1 MKIEHYSFGQ
11 IIINGNKYTSDVI
24 IYPQRVDSSWWRKE
38 GHKLQIVDLNEVI
51 KAKPE
56 ILVVGTG
63 YSGLMNVPKETISY
77 LESQG
82 IKVYVYRT
90 SEAVE
95 LYNNLQ
101 KTGKNIVAAF
111 HLTC

>member
-1 MKIEHYSFGQ
+1 MKIEYYSFGN
-11 IIINGNKYTSDVI
+11 IIINGERYTSDVI
-24 IYPQRVDSSWWRKE
+24 IYPNKIDSSWWRKE

-63 YSGLMNVPKETISY
+63 YSGVMAVPKETISY

-82 IKVYVYRT
+82 IKVYVDRT
-90 SEAVE
+90 SKAVE
-95 LYNNLQ
+95 LFNDLQ
-101 KTGKNIVAAF
+101 NTGKKVIAAL